1 VADNV
6 AFTTGFLLIT
16 VQYSFRLRLFVQY
29 IFQTIDFALALTVS
43 VHHFLR
49 APSRVGVSQLPFFLL
64 MASRHQYSI
73 SAPGLLGASVTVLI
87 TTLEDCVWL
96 IPFVAQAA
104 RVSPRIALIHAFI
117 FVATFAACSVA
128 ACSIA
133 IILSSAIV
141 GSITNSDLVL
151 EIAGAA
157 LCWIFSGYFFWQAY
171 KKRRAKEN
179 AQIRHEVD
187 DESLLEER
195 PPEETLAGQS
205 QAPYGA
211 TEAQNHVQDDE
222 GGSDALQNHDIARP
236 WVIVSLTILGSLDE
250 ISYFP
255 ALIVGEV
262 FTSAELIMGTVI
274 ASLLILLLVE
284 SIQRYC
290 HGCLAILDRIP
301 LYAVI
306 AVFAIILSVEAI
318 VDALT
323 D

>member
-1 VADNV
+1 
-6 AFTTGFLLIT
+6 
-16 VQYSFRLRLFVQY
+16 
-29 IFQTIDFALALTVS
+29 
-43 VHHFLR
+43 
-49 APSRVGVSQLPFFLL
+49 

-73 SAPGLLGASVTVLI
+73 SATGLLEASVTVLI

-104 RVSPRIALIHAFI
+104 LVSPRIALIHALI

-141 GSITNSDLVL
+141 GSIANSDLVL
-151 EIAGAA
+151 EVVGAT
-157 LCWIFSGYFFWQAY
+157 LCWIFSGYFGWQAY
-171 KKRRAKEN
+171 RKRRSKES
-179 AQIRHEVD
+179 ARIEQEVD
-187 DESLLEER
+187 HESLLEEN
-195 PPEETLAGQS
+195 PPVEAGQPQS
-205 QAPYGA
+205 SYGA
-211 TEAQNHVQDDE
+211 TEAQIHVDDDL
-222 GGSDALQNHDIARP
+222 GGSNAPPNAEMARP

-255 ALIVGEV
+255 ALIVGEI

-290 HGCLAILDRIP
+290 HGCLAVLDRIP

-306 AVFAIILSVEAI
+306 AVFAVILSVEAI